1 MVLFVHVFW
10 VGSGLMLTL
19 ARGLYLISLIRWGV
33 SKLVVFV
40 FLLFFSLL
48 ALCTSCILFR
58 CIFFGFLNTIAFTY
72 QKKKEKKRKEKYL
85 WGQKVTYKRLK
96 T

>member
-1 MVLFVHVFW
+1 MVLFVHAFW

-58 CIFFGFLNTIAFTY
+58 CIFLAFLI
-72 QKKKEKKRKEKYL
+72 QLRLLIKKKKKRKEKKSTCGDKKL
-85 WGQKVTYKRLK
+85 PIRD
-96 T
+96 

>member
-1 MVLFVHVFW
+1 MVLFVHAFW

-72 QKKKEKKRKEKYL
+72 QKKKKRKEKKSTCGDKKL
-85 WGQKVTYKRLK
+85 PIRD
-96 T
+96 